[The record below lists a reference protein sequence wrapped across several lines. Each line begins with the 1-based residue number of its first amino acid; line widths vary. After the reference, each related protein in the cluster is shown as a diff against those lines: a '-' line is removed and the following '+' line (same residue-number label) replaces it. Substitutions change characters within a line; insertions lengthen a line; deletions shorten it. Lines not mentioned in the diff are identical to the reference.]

1 MKKEKPSS
9 ECQTLI
15 DGFNSCG
22 TNILEFL
29 DQQQIERY
37 VGLCQRYAF
46 SQLQYYRYLVA
57 ALDDTEFTECKS
69 LYNRLSS
76 VKITLSKDDVQV
88 KNIIDNS
95 FRLLWRWKPCS
106 FTLIKHW
113 YGDVEA
119 VFKSTPASLPE
130 PWPGP
135 DQMIV
140 PEPLY
145 TVGKAAWGWRLEGRP
160 LVCRLPD
167 GRKLTIMAPDEF
179 LARKLVS
186 LFVFQSGRL
195 GPAPGWEGDIPICI
209 LLLDAR
215 GAFVQARLVEEYFHI
230 TTHQTIM
237 DPDANIREAAVKA
250 LQKFSAEH

>member
-15 DGFNSCG
+15 YDFSSCG
-22 TNILEFL
+22 INILEFL

-46 SQLQYYRYLVA
+46 SRFQYYRYLVV
-57 ALDDTEFTECKS
+57 ALNDTESTEFKS
-69 LYNRLSS
+69 LYSRLLS
-76 VKITLSKDDVQV
+76 VKITLPKDVQATS
-88 KNIIDNS
+88 IIDDS

-145 TVGKAAWGWRLEGRP
+145 TVEKAAWGWRLQGAP

-167 GRKLTIMAPDEF
+167 GRKLRIMAPDEF

-186 LFVFQSGRL
+186 LFVFQAGRL

-215 GAFVQARLVEEYFHI
+215 GAFVQARRVEKYFHL
-230 TTHQTIM
+230 TT
-237 DPDANIREAAVKA
+237 D
-250 LQKFSAEH
+250 